1 MRIVSTDSS
10 VFIFLDLLSTF
21 FSWLSFTLHQ
31 VKCPSSRRGF
41 CRWCPWCP
49 WWCPSSERGFCRWC
63 PCRCPSSQRG
73 FVQLQSCRWC
83 PCCPWWCPSSERG
96 SLQLRCCRPPFS
108 SETSSSANSRPRP
121 QKPGLGN
128 QLDDNLYIELKLNQP
143 FNPSNV
149 PFNSKPGLTLPRQG
163 TSCQYHNSYLDLA
176 V

>member
-1 MRIVSTDSS
+1 MRIVGTDSS

-21 FSWLSFTLHQ
+21 FSWPSFTLRQ
-31 VKCPSSRRGF
+31 VKCPSL
-41 CRWCPWCP
+41 
-49 WWCPSSERGFCRWC
+49 
-63 PCRCPSSQRG
+63 QRG

-83 PCCPWWCPSSERG
+83 PWCPWWCPSSERG

-128 QLDDNLYIELKLNQP
+128 QLDDNLYSELKLNQP

-149 PFNSKPGLTLPRQG
+149 PFNSKPGLTLLQEKHVFF
-163 TSCQYHNSYLDLA
+163 TL
-176 V
+176 